1 MEHTLVNCVGSTAGS
16 SWRGQF
22 LDISSLLSLLI
33 ACSQPRWV
41 YLNRTHQKLLHQPKC
56 RCFKDKSGQYVL
68 RSFHSDNKTGWKSFR
83 VFSIKCTWKVL
94 SPKSMK
100 SLRFENPKF
109 TLHQIGHSFIC
120 EAGLNMLYEIISLLK
135 WHVFPSKCTC
145 CFFSQS
151 GMVYS
156 NLSQCQLATNFI
168 INTLKEPW
176 TFWIPARIQLD
187 KIKTISHFK
196 STNKSPSLYKVLMLI
211 VYLSSIQLLTFAIP
225 LVLLLTFR
233 DEKLLMCSCHII
245 KAGGLRS
252 YHLPEE
258 DKWVSPRCVSRL
270 VFNKSIPSREKKK
283 RITQGMYESMI
294 FLLEY
299 GLVPWRVPIQRNVQ
313 WFAIPEPINQTND
326 NSNFTCMYIKIDS
339 LFAKLQR
346 TTNMPSTTKV
356 VLRWSLASKNM
367 QLISPKIEM
376 VSEILSPINVPHNI
390 DGELGLWSW
399 L

>member
-1 MEHTLVNCVGSTAGS
+1 
-16 SWRGQF
+16 
-22 LDISSLLSLLI
+22 
-33 ACSQPRWV
+33 
-41 YLNRTHQKLLHQPKC
+41 
-56 RCFKDKSGQYVL
+56 
-68 RSFHSDNKTGWKSFR
+68 
-83 VFSIKCTWKVL
+83 
-94 SPKSMK
+94 MK
-100 SLRFENPKF
+100 SLRFENPNF

-233 DEKLLMCSCHII
+233 DEKLLVCSCHII

-258 DKWVSPRCVSRL
+258 DK
-270 VFNKSIPSREKKK
+270 
-283 RITQGMYESMI
+283 
-294 FLLEY
+294 
-299 GLVPWRVPIQRNVQ
+299 
-313 WFAIPEPINQTND
+313 
-326 NSNFTCMYIKIDS
+326 
-339 LFAKLQR
+339 
-346 TTNMPSTTKV
+346 
-356 VLRWSLASKNM
+356 
-367 QLISPKIEM
+367 
-376 VSEILSPINVPHNI
+376 
-390 DGELGLWSW
+390 
-399 L
+399 

>member
-1 MEHTLVNCVGSTAGS
+1 
-16 SWRGQF
+16 
-22 LDISSLLSLLI
+22 
-33 ACSQPRWV
+33 
-41 YLNRTHQKLLHQPKC
+41 
-56 RCFKDKSGQYVL
+56 
-68 RSFHSDNKTGWKSFR
+68 
-83 VFSIKCTWKVL
+83 
-94 SPKSMK
+94 MK
-100 SLRFENPKF
+100 SLRFENPNF

-233 DEKLLMCSCHII
+233 DEKLLMCFCHII

-258 DKWVSPRCVSRL
+258 DK
-270 VFNKSIPSREKKK
+270 
-283 RITQGMYESMI
+283 
-294 FLLEY
+294 
-299 GLVPWRVPIQRNVQ
+299 
-313 WFAIPEPINQTND
+313 
-326 NSNFTCMYIKIDS
+326 
-339 LFAKLQR
+339 
-346 TTNMPSTTKV
+346 
-356 VLRWSLASKNM
+356 
-367 QLISPKIEM
+367 
-376 VSEILSPINVPHNI
+376 
-390 DGELGLWSW
+390 
-399 L
+399 